1 MTAPLPDP
9 PRLSVL
15 GLPVDPV
22 DPVRAARIA
31 ARHVESG
38 VPLHVVTINAE
49 MAMSARKNADLA
61 AVIRNA
67 GLVLPDGSGVVWAA
81 RRRGCKVRK
90 LPGVEFIHE
99 LCAVAARAKRPIFLL
114 GAAPG
119 VAQAA
124 GQVLGARHKGLEL
137 AGVRDGYFSQDEEP
151 AILEQIRQ
159 ARPAVLLVALGVPRQ
174 EFWIA
179 KHLPDL
185 GVPVAMG
192 VGGSFDVL
200 SGRLKRAPAWMRRFH
215 LEWLY
220 RLVQEPWRWKR
231 MLSALPAFAILA
243 LVSERHERY
252 TGAGT
257 QGVVTGEQ
265 RS

>member
-1 MTAPLPDP
+1 MTSPDL

-15 GLPVDPV
+15 GMPVDPV
-22 DPVRAARIA
+22 DPVRAARIV

-38 VPLHVVTINAE
+38 TPLQVVTINAE
-49 MAMSARKNADLA
+49 MAMAARENADLA
-61 AVIRNA
+61 VVIRGA

-81 RRRGCKVRK
+81 RRRGCKIRK

-99 LCAVAARAKRPIFLL
+99 LCAVAARARRPIFLL

-119 VAQAA
+119 VAAA
-124 GQVLGARHKGLEL
+124 AAEILAARHKGLAI
-137 AGVRDGYFSQDEEP
+137 AGVRDGYFTPDQEP
-151 AILEQIRQ
+151 EVLEQIRQ
-159 ARPAVLLVALGVPRQ
+159 ARPAVVMVALGVPRQ

-179 KHLPDL
+179 RHLPEL

-200 SGRLKRAPAWMRRFH
+200 SGRLKRAPGLMRKLH

-231 MLSALPAFAILA
+231 MLSALPTFAILA
-243 LVSERHERY
+243 LASERHERY

-265 RS
+265 PSG